1 MVELKSK
8 QTVFNSTEGSTGIES
23 LDQMPEDLVQ
33 EVSLHEE
40 IEAIFE
46 EFDDLFKELAD
57 R

>member
-8 QTVFNSTEGSTGIES
+8 ETELYPKEGRADIEA
-23 LDQMPEDLVQ
+23 LDQMPNDSTQ
-33 EVSLHEE
+33 EISLKDE

>member
-8 QTVFNSTEGSTGIES
+8 QTELNPEEGSAEVES
-23 LDQMPEDLVQ
+23 RDSMPESTAQ
-33 EVSLHEE
+33 EVSLQEE
-40 IEAIFE
+40 IETIFK